1 MVCFFLALV
10 LVLGNLPVTALAEQ
24 TPETEETVQTQTPET
39 ESTEGPEPIPETT
52 GSSENSMIAVITEP
66 AVTEEAAL
74 TVYPLADAVVDENG
88 TATFFVQAFGA
99 AITYQWQ
106 VLDGTP
112 DSADW
117 KDVEDAVGP
126 ELTISGLETDA
137 AYPTRSYRCVVTSGD
152 SRVTTNAAGIVS
164 PADDGSANTVTAA
177 ASHTHPIC
185 GDVNCTEGHTNYTW
199 TAWNGTSSISGTRF
213 YLTQDATRT
222 SYYTIT
228 GTVHICLNGHTLST
242 GGDAPGFSVSEGSTL
257 LITDCQGTGEV
268 CSDANTSS
276 CSSTEVGIE
285 NEGGTFTLWNGTI
298 SGSYAGIDS
307 IGGKVYIRGGSV
319 QARDGQGIIL
329 EEDAAL
335 TMSDGSVSGS
345 DAGILDF
352 ESTASA
358 SISGGSVSADYGQ
371 ALSMRGAADIS
382 GGSFHGS
389 TDICGNQL
397 YLSGTPEFDSV
408 WAYSA
413 LSLQNKAGTKSYTG
427 GGFRL
432 RSGVSGG
439 SAAVVNVSD
448 TGIASRITIY
458 NGLYTGVAAGR
469 LTASGTDLIL
479 QTPSSS
485 GEAGDLLWALYGNG
499 DFFLLG
505 SGAMPN
511 YSHPDQTSNQAPWKS
526 VRSSIRSLYVSEG
539 VTSIGSYAFYG
550 SGLESVSFGSAS
562 LTLGNYCFAGCDSLK
577 NIDFGSGTVSPG
589 ESVFS
594 DCNALTSVT
603 IPGTVVMNGQ
613 YSGAG
618 SGYQLFFSC
627 DSLET
632 ATVECGY
639 IGPFVFEGC
648 YQMKQA
654 TFTNPDVRFY
664 FVDTGSGHPFH
675 ANSSQMNVA
684 VTGCLCSQANV
695 LVQKSEGRYNV
706 NLTFTQI
713 AGDTTRHTERV
724 LPGVPAECEAT
735 GLTEGKDC
743 SVCGYV
749 FQEQETIPAP
759 GHTEVVDEAV
769 AAT

>member
-24 TPETEETVQTQTPET
+24 TPETEETVQTQTPKT

-66 AVTEEAAL
+66 AVTEEAVL

-112 DSADW
+112 DFADW
-117 KDVEDAVGP
+117 KDVENAVGP

-137 AYPTRSYRCVVTSGD
+137 AYPTRSYRCVVTSGE

-164 PADDGSANTVTAA
+164 PADDGSTNTVIAA

-213 YLTQDATRT
+213 YLTQDVTRT

-228 GTVHICLNGHTLST
+228 GAVHICLNGHTLST

-479 QTPSSS
+479 
-485 GEAGDLLWALYGNG
+485 
-499 DFFLLG
+499 
-505 SGAMPN
+505 
-511 YSHPDQTSNQAPWKS
+511 
-526 VRSSIRSLYVSEG
+526 
-539 VTSIGSYAFYG
+539 
-550 SGLESVSFGSAS
+550 
-562 LTLGNYCFAGCDSLK
+562 
-577 NIDFGSGTVSPG
+577 
-589 ESVFS
+589 
-594 DCNALTSVT
+594 
-603 IPGTVVMNGQ
+603 
-613 YSGAG
+613 
-618 SGYQLFFSC
+618 
-627 DSLET
+627 
-632 ATVECGY
+632 
-639 IGPFVFEGC
+639 
-648 YQMKQA
+648 
-654 TFTNPDVRFY
+654 
-664 FVDTGSGHPFH
+664 
-675 ANSSQMNVA
+675 
-684 VTGCLCSQANV
+684 
-695 LVQKSEGRYNV
+695 
-706 NLTFTQI
+706 
-713 AGDTTRHTERV
+713 
-724 LPGVPAECEAT
+724 
-735 GLTEGKDC
+735 
-743 SVCGYV
+743 
-749 FQEQETIPAP
+749 
-759 GHTEVVDEAV
+759 
-769 AAT
+769 